1 MYDLTSFSSYSQ
13 LINLLE
19 YEYNRDDSDF
29 PQLNISMIVDK
40 EKGIPVIY
48 DIIQEVLLTLQSS
61 KTQSKR

>member
-40 EKGIPVIY
+40 GKGIPVIY

>member
-19 YEYNRDDSDF
+19 YKYNRDDIDF

>member
-19 YEYNRDDSDF
+19 YEYNRDDSDL
-29 PQLNISMIVDK
+29 PQLKISMIVDK

-61 KTQSKR
+61 

>member
-1 MYDLTSFSSYSQ
+1 
-13 LINLLE
+13 
-19 YEYNRDDSDF
+19 
-29 PQLNISMIVDK
+29 MIVDK